1 MWQYFRLQ
9 HTVFY
14 SDLSRAQN
22 MVWVKIEGK
31 IISKHEPLWL
41 LIEMI
46 CRETKI
52 TLSYGE
58 VQVTEG
64 NKKYCKCMKE
74 TQGKLTLIQVSARLE
89 SSGVN
94 LVVAPDLQMRWGS
107 SRPWDKRGPSLKTKI
122 FRPFGPQFG
131 LIIRGVHGPSPG
143 SATATVLYS
152 RKQVEYSLWHRRKFP
167 AG

>member
-107 SRPWDKRGPSLKTKI
+107 SRPWDKRGPSLKNKNFSALRASIWSNNKGGPWPVPWICHCNCII
-122 FRPFGPQFG
+122 FQET
-131 LIIRGVHGPSPG
+131 S
-143 SATATVLYS
+143 
-152 RKQVEYSLWHRRKFP
+152 WM
-167 AG
+167 